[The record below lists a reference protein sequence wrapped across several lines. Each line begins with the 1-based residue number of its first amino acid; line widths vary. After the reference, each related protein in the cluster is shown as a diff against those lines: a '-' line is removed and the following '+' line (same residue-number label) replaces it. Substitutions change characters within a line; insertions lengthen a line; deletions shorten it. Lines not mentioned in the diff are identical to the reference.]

1 MLHGQKNLF
10 WDKLSTLFLAI
21 LLTPCSLLA
30 ASLTVAGTGDSQA
43 LLRSIAKV
51 YSTAHPSESIIVPDS
66 IGSRGGILAL
76 TQGKV
81 PMART
86 ARPLKPNEAKPGLNE
101 HLFARSPVVIAVNPS
116 VSNLSGLSSKQVI
129 DIFSGRITRWEE
141 VGGPQGKIYVVER
154 EAGDSSRSVLEKQ
167 MSGFKEF
174 KPVGKVFFS
183 TQEAANAIAS
193 HANTIGFLPLSEA
206 IRHNLNIVT
215 VDGAQPD
222 EASVQSGAYA
232 YVTPFFLISRGQPK
246 GLELRFIEY
255 IYSDSAQEI
264 IREASVIPVARQE
277 PDPVETT
284 E

>member
-1 MLHGQKNLF
+1 MHRARKNLI
-10 WDKLSTLFLAI
+10 WDKFSTLFLAI
-21 LLTPCSLLA
+21 LLAPGSLLA

-43 LLRSIAKV
+43 LLRNIAKA
-51 YSTAHPSESIIVPDS
+51 YSTAHPAEKIVIPDS
-66 IGSRGGILAL
+66 IGSRGGIRAL

-86 ARPLKPNEAKPGLNE
+86 ARPLKPNEAKPGFNE

-116 VSNLSGLSSKQVI
+116 VSGLTGLSSEQII
-129 DIFSGRITRWEE
+129 DIFSGRITRWEQ

-167 MSGFKEF
+167 LSGFKEF

-183 TQEAANAIAS
+183 TQEAADAIAT

-206 IRHNLNIVT
+206 IRHNLNIVA
-215 VDGAQPD
+215 VDGVRPD

-232 YVTPFFLISRGQPK
+232 YVTSFYLTSRSQPEGLAHRFL
-246 GLELRFIEY
+246 EY

-264 IREASVIPVARQE
+264 IRETRVVPVARQE
-277 PDPVETT
+277 PDPAGTT